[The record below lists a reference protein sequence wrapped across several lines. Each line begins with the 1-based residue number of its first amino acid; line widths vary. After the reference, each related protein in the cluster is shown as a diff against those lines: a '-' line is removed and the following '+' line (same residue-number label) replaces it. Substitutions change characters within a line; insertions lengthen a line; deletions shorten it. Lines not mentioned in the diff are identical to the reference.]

1 MSYTGL
7 FKSNVVILNCKIVEH
22 TPQFHFKYSLAFFI
36 PCTYVV
42 FIMIQSGYYDQ
53 RTLPDIHMLQEINL
67 FITVGYNSYNIRVK
81 ISEAVGK
88 KLGPPLENQ
97 LLRARGVSFP
107 YNQSIIHNTNHPS
120 IDPGLPLDKTIVR
133 PSIPFF

>member
-67 FITVGYNSYNIRVK
+67 FITVYRTAIILGLKLVKRLARSSALPWK
-81 ISEAVGK
+81 ISCSDPEHEAFRS
-88 KLGPPLENQ
+88 LTT
-97 LLRARGVSFP
+97 
-107 YNQSIIHNTNHPS
+107 NQSYTTLTIH
-120 IDPGLPLDKTIVR
+120 PLTQVCRQTKLL
-133 PSIPFF
+133 